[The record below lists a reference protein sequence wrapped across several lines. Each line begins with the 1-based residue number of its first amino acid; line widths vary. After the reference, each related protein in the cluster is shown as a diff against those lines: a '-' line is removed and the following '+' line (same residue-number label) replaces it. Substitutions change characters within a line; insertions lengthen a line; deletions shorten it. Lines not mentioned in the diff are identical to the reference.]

1 MMKRIIYMLSIFF
14 LFALVIQGCKKEEE
28 LGEEPYGVGKEPLGV
43 GISQTL
49 LPVPSE
55 GIVGTT
61 VVVKATGLMPYKDQL
76 TFMFNGEKAQV
87 VSVTESDITVKVPEA
102 GSTGITSI
110 AIGDQLILG
119 PSFTVTGIIKN
130 DITWKAIAGT
140 NGYVNQFY
148 QLADGRALVLGTFNN
163 YDNKGLIVP
172 INRIARTSLDGDYD
186 RTFRTG
192 RGANGALSTAI
203 EVGGRLIISGGF
215 SGYNQRTENISNITS
230 LYPNGAIDTV
240 KIQTK
245 KRPTLTDTVTQK
257 WFPKF
262 NGGTNDYIRR
272 IYPQQG
278 KILATGNFRYYVKR
292 TYDKDNYD
300 FTRDTV
306 ILDSTDIRQILRFN
320 LDGSLDKTYRFNT
333 ATNKGNVSANGPIDT
348 YMHTDAPNMEKLM
361 VFGNFITFD
370 GQPAVRILRLA
381 VNGTVDPGFNPG
393 SGADNGI
400 NSLTYN
406 ATTRKYLITGI
417 FTKYNG
423 KPANGI
429 ALINEDGSLDESFTA
444 RSFEGGY
451 PTFARQLSGGLVVV
465 SGYFRKYNSVTRNG
479 FMVLTPAG
487 LLAPGY
493 NATGP
498 FSGDL
503 TDIVETKSADG
514 KKALLLIGGFYR
526 FDNLPVNNIIRVT
539 IE

>member
-1 MMKRIIYMLSIFF
+1 MKKIKYTLILFF
-14 LFALVIQGCKKEEE
+14 LCALAIQGCKKGEE
-28 LGEEPYGVGKEPLGV
+28 LGSDPYADGKASLGI

-61 VVVKATGLMPYKDQL
+61 VTVKATGLLPYKDQL
-76 TFMFNGEKAQV
+76 IFMFNGEKAQV
-87 VSVTESDITVKVPEA
+87 VNITASEITVKVPDG

-119 PSFTVTGIIKN
+119 PQFIVSGLIKN
-130 DITWKAIAGT
+130 DITWKATAGT
-140 NGYVNQFY
+140 NGYVSQFY
-148 QLADGRALVLGTFNN
+148 EMLDGRALVLGGFNN
-163 YDNKGLIVP
+163 YDNKGIITP

-192 RGANGALSTAI
+192 KGANGSLSRVMEI
-203 EVGGRLIISGGF
+203 GGRFIIAGGF

-230 LYPNGAIDTV
+230 LYPNGAIDTI

-245 KRPTLTDTVTQK
+245 KKPTLTDTVTQK

-262 NGGTNDYIRR
+262 NGGTNEFINRV
-272 IYPQQG
+272 YPHQG

-292 TYDKDNYD
+292 TYTKDNYD

-306 ILDSTDIRQILRFN
+306 ILDSTEIRQILRFN

-348 YMHTDAPNMEKLM
+348 YMHTDAANLEKLM
-361 VFGNFITFD
+361 VFGSFSTFD
-370 GQPAVRILRLA
+370 DQPAVRILRLTA
-381 VNGTVDPGFNPG
+381 NGTVDPTFNPG
-393 SGADNGI
+393 SGVDNGI

-406 ATTRKYLITGI
+406 ATTRKYLITGT

-423 KPANGI
+423 KPANGM
-429 ALINEDGSLDESFTA
+429 ALINEDGSLDESFSA
-444 RSFEGGY
+444 RIFEGGY
-451 PTFARQLSGGLVVV
+451 PGFARQISGGLIVV
-465 SGYFRKYNSVTRNG
+465 GGGFRKYNNVTRNG

-498 FSGDL
+498 FSGGLSDV
-503 TDIVETKSADG
+503 IETKSADG
-514 KKALLLIGGFYR
+514 KKALLLIGGFSR
-526 FDNLPVNNIIRVT
+526 FDNQPLYNIVRVT

>member
-1 MMKRIIYMLSIFF
+1 MKKIKYMLIVFF
-14 LFALVIQGCKKEEE
+14 LCSLVIQGCKKEEE
-28 LGEEPYGVGKEPLGV
+28 LGSDPYADGKAALGI

-49 LPVPSE
+49 LPVPAE

-61 VVVKATGLMPYKDQL
+61 VTVKATGLLPYKDQL
-76 TFMFNGEKAQV
+76 SFMFNGEKAQV
-87 VSVTESDITVKVPEA
+87 LSVTATEITVKVPDA

-119 PSFTVTGIIKN
+119 PQFTVTGIIKN
-130 DITWKAIAGT
+130 DITWKATAGT
-140 NGYVNQFY
+140 NGYVSQFY
-148 QLADGRALVLGTFNN
+148 EMLDGRALVIGAFNN
-163 YDNKGLIVP
+163 YDNKGIITN

-192 RGANGALSTAI
+192 RGANGSLSRVI
-203 EVGGRLIISGGF
+203 EIGGRFIIAGGF

-230 LYPNGAIDTV
+230 LYPNGAIDTI

-245 KRPTLTDTVTQK
+245 KKPTLTDTVTQK

-262 NGGTNDYIRR
+262 NGGTNEFINR
-272 IYPQQG
+272 IYPHQG

-306 ILDSTDIRQILRFN
+306 ILDSTEIRQILRFN
-320 LDGSLDKTYRFNT
+320 LDGSLDKTFRFNT
-333 ATNKGNVSANGPIDT
+333 GTNKGNVSANGPIDT
-348 YMHTDAPNMEKLM
+348 YMHTDAANMEKLM
-361 VFGNFITFD
+361 VFGNFNTFD

-381 VNGTVDPGFNPG
+381 ANGTVDQSFNPG
-393 SGADNGI
+393 SGVDNGI
-400 NSLTYN
+400 GSLTYN
-406 ATTRKYLITGI
+406 ATTHKYLITGT
-417 FTKYNG
+417 FTRYNG

-429 ALINEDGSLDESFTA
+429 ALINEDGSLDESFSA

-451 PTFARQLSGGLVVV
+451 PGFARQITGGLIVV
-465 SGYFRKYNSVTRNG
+465 GGGFKKYNNVTRNG
-479 FMVLTPAG
+479 FMVLTAAG

-498 FSGDL
+498 FSGNLSDV
-503 TDIVETKSADG
+503 VETKSADG
-514 KKALLLIGGFYR
+514 KKALLLIGGFNR
-526 FDNLPVNNIIRVT
+526 FDNQPYNNIVRVT

>member
-1 MMKRIIYMLSIFF
+1 MKRIKYILTIFF
-14 LFALVIQGCKKEEE
+14 LISLTIQGCKKEEE
-28 LGEEPYGVGKEPLGV
+28 LGEDPYGNGKQPLGII
-43 GISQTL
+43 ISQTA
-49 LPVPSE
+49 LPTPAE

-61 VVVKATGLMPYKDQL
+61 VTVKATGLMPYKDQL

-87 VSVTESDITVKVPEA
+87 LSVTATEITVKVPDA

-119 PSFTVTGIIKN
+119 PQFIVTGIIKN
-130 DITWKAIAGT
+130 DITWKATAGA
-140 NGYVNQFY
+140 NGYVSQFY
-148 QLADGRALVLGTFNN
+148 EMNDGRALVIGQFTN
-163 YDNKGLIVP
+163 YDNKGIITP

-192 RGANGALSTAI
+192 RGANGALSRVMEI
-203 EVGGRLIISGGF
+203 GGRFVIAGGF
-215 SGYNQRTENISNITS
+215 SGYNQRTENISNITT
-230 LYPNGAIDTV
+230 LFPNGAIDTI

-245 KRPTLTDTVTQK
+245 RKPTITDTVTQK

-262 NGGTNDYIRR
+262 NGGTNNFINR
-272 IYPQQG
+272 IYPHQG
-278 KILATGNFRYYVKR
+278 KILATGDFRYYVKR

-306 ILDSTDIRQILRFN
+306 ILDSTEIRQILRFN

-333 ATNKGNVSANGPIDT
+333 STNKGNVSANGPIDT
-348 YMHTDAPNMEKLM
+348 YMHTDAANLEKLM
-361 VFGNFITFD
+361 VFGNFSTFD
-370 GQPAVRILRLA
+370 DQPAVRILRLTA
-381 VNGTVDPGFNPG
+381 SGTLDPTFNPG
-393 SGADNGI
+393 SGVDNGI
-400 NSLTYN
+400 GSLTYN
-406 ATTRKYLITGI
+406 AATRKYLITGT

-429 ALINEDGSLDESFTA
+429 ALLNEDGSLDESFSA
-444 RSFEGGY
+444 KSFEGGY
-451 PTFARQLSGGLVVV
+451 PGFARQISNGLIVV
-465 SGYFRKYNSVTRNG
+465 SGYFRKYNNVTRNG

-498 FSGDL
+498 FQGGLSDV
-503 TDIVETKSADG
+503 IETKSADG
-514 KKALLLIGGFYR
+514 KKALLLIGSFYR
-526 FDNLPVNNIIRVT
+526 FDNQPFNNIMRIT

>member
-1 MMKRIIYMLSIFF
+1 MKKIKYMLIVFF
-14 LFALVIQGCKKEEE
+14 LCSLVIQGCKKEEE
-28 LGEEPYGVGKEPLGV
+28 LGSDPYADGKAALGI

-49 LPVPSE
+49 PPVPAE

-61 VVVKATGLMPYKDQL
+61 VTVKATGLLPYKDQL
-76 TFMFNGEKAQV
+76 SFMFNGEKAQV
-87 VSVTESDITVKVPEA
+87 LSVTATEITVKVPDA

-119 PSFTVTGIIKN
+119 PQFTVTGIIKN
-130 DITWKAIAGT
+130 DITWKATAGT
-140 NGYVNQFY
+140 NGYVSQFY
-148 QLADGRALVLGTFNN
+148 EMLDGRALVIGAFNN
-163 YDNKGLIVP
+163 YDNKGIITN

-192 RGANGALSTAI
+192 RGANGSLSRVI
-203 EVGGRLIISGGF
+203 EIGGRFIIAGGF

-230 LYPNGAIDTV
+230 LYPNGAIDTI

-245 KRPTLTDTVTQK
+245 KKPTLTDTVTQK

-262 NGGTNDYIRR
+262 NGGTNEFINR
-272 IYPQQG
+272 IYPHQG

-306 ILDSTDIRQILRFN
+306 ILDSTEIRQILRFN
-320 LDGSLDKTYRFNT
+320 LDGSLDKTFRFNT
-333 ATNKGNVSANGPIDT
+333 GTNKGNVSANGPIDT
-348 YMHTDAPNMEKLM
+348 YMHTDAANLEKLM
-361 VFGNFITFD
+361 VFGNFNTFD

-381 VNGTVDPGFNPG
+381 ANGTVDQSFNPG
-393 SGADNGI
+393 SGVDNGI
-400 NSLTYN
+400 GSLTYN
-406 ATTRKYLITGI
+406 ATTHKYLITGT
-417 FTKYNG
+417 FTRYNG
-423 KPANGI
+423 KPANGV
-429 ALINEDGSLDESFTA
+429 ALINEDGSLDESFSA

-451 PTFARQLSGGLVVV
+451 PGFARQITGGLIVV
-465 SGYFRKYNSVTRNG
+465 SGGFKKYNNVTRNG
-479 FMVLTPAG
+479 FMVLTAAG

-498 FSGDL
+498 FSGNLSDV
-503 TDIVETKSADG
+503 VETKSADG
-514 KKALLLIGGFYR
+514 KKALLLIGGFNR
-526 FDNLPVNNIIRVT
+526 FDNQPYNNIVRVT

>member
-1 MMKRIIYMLSIFF
+1 MKKIKYMLIVFF
-14 LFALVIQGCKKEEE
+14 LCGLVIQGCKKEEE
-28 LGEEPYGVGKEPLGV
+28 LGSDPYADGKAALGI

-49 LPVPSE
+49 PSVPAE

-61 VVVKATGLMPYKDQL
+61 VTIKATGLLPYKDQL
-76 TFMFNGEKAQV
+76 IFMFNGEKAQV
-87 VSVTESDITVKVPEA
+87 VSVTASEITVKVPDA

-119 PSFTVTGIIKN
+119 PQFTVTGIIKN
-130 DITWKAIAGT
+130 DITWKAAAGA
-140 NGYVNQFY
+140 NGYVSQFY
-148 QLADGRALVLGTFNN
+148 EMQDGRALVIGAFNN
-163 YDNKGLIVP
+163 YDNKGIITN

-192 RGANGALSTAI
+192 RGANGSLSRVI
-203 EVGGRLIISGGF
+203 EIGGRFVIAGGF
-215 SGYNQRTENISNITS
+215 SGYNQRTENISNITT
-230 LYPNGAIDTV
+230 LYPNGAIDTI

-245 KRPTLTDTVTQK
+245 KKPTLTDTVTQK

-262 NGGTNDYIRR
+262 NGGTNEFINR
-272 IYPQQG
+272 IYPHQG

-306 ILDSTDIRQILRFN
+306 ILDSTEIRQILRFN

-348 YMHTDAPNMEKLM
+348 YMHTDAANFEKLM
-361 VFGNFITFD
+361 VFGNFSTFD
-370 GQPAVRILRLA
+370 GQPAVKILRLA
-381 VNGTVDPGFNPG
+381 ANGTVDQSFNPG
-393 SGADNGI
+393 SGVDNGI
-400 NSLTYN
+400 TSLTYN
-406 ATTRKYLITGI
+406 ATTRKYFITGA

-423 KPANGI
+423 KPVNGM
-429 ALINEDGSLDESFTA
+429 ALINEDGSLDESFNA
-444 RSFEGGY
+444 RFFEGGY
-451 PTFARQLSGGLVVV
+451 PYFARQISNGLIVV
-465 SGYFRKYNSVTRNG
+465 SGDFKKYNNVTRNG
-479 FMVLTPAG
+479 FMVLTPTG

-493 NATGP
+493 NTTGP
-498 FSGDL
+498 FSGGLSDV
-503 TDIVETKSADG
+503 VETKSADG

-526 FDNLPVNNIIRVT
+526 FDNQPYNNMVRVT

>member
-1 MMKRIIYMLSIFF
+1 MKKIKYMLIVFF
-14 LFALVIQGCKKEEE
+14 LCSLVIQGCKKEEE
-28 LGEEPYGVGKEPLGV
+28 LGEDPYADGKAPLGIT
-43 GISQTL
+43 ISQTL

-61 VVVKATGLMPYKDQL
+61 VTIQAKGLMPFKDKL
-76 TFMFNGEKAQV
+76 TFMFNGEKAEV
-87 VSVTESDITVKVPEA
+87 LSVTESTIVVKVPEA

-119 PSFTVTGIIKN
+119 PQFIVSGLIKN
-130 DITWKAIAGT
+130 DITFKATAGT

-148 QLADGRALVLGTFNN
+148 EMLDGRAIVLGSFNN
-163 YDNKGLIVP
+163 YNNNGFITP
-172 INRIARTSLDGDYD
+172 NNRIVRTSLDGDYD

-192 RGANGALSTAI
+192 RGANGSLSRVI
-203 EVGGRLIISGGF
+203 EIGGRFIIAGGF

-230 LYPNGAIDTV
+230 LYPNGAIDTI

-245 KRPTLTDTVTQK
+245 RKPTLTDTVTQK

-262 NGGTNDYIRR
+262 NGGTNEYINR
-272 IYPQQG
+272 IYPHQG

-300 FTRDTV
+300 FSRDTV
-306 ILDSTDIRQILRFN
+306 ILDSTEIRQILRFN

-348 YMHTDAPNMEKLM
+348 YMHTDAANLEKLM
-361 VFGNFITFD
+361 VFGNFSTFD
-370 GQPAVRILRLA
+370 DQPAVRILRLNA
-381 VNGTVDPGFNPG
+381 DGTKDPSFNPG
-393 SGADNGI
+393 SGVDNGI
-400 NSLTYN
+400 TSLTYN
-406 ATTRKYLITGI
+406 ATTRKYLITGA

-423 KPANGI
+423 KPVYGM

-444 RSFEGGY
+444 KFFEGGY
-451 PTFARQLSGGLVVV
+451 PYFARQISNGLIVV
-465 SGYFRKYNSVTRNG
+465 SGGFKKYNNITRNG

-498 FSGDL
+498 FSGGLSDV
-503 TDIVETKSADG
+503 IETKSADG
-514 KKALLLIGGFYR
+514 KKALLLIGGFNR
-526 FDNLPVNNIIRVT
+526 FDNQPFYNIVRVT

>member
-1 MMKRIIYMLSIFF
+1 MKKIKCMLIVFF
-14 LFALVIQGCKKEEE
+14 LCSLVIQGCKKEEE
-28 LGEEPYGVGKEPLGV
+28 LGSDPYADGKAALGI

-49 LPVPSE
+49 LPVPAE

-61 VVVKATGLMPYKDQL
+61 VTVKATGLLPYKDQL

-87 VSVTESDITVKVPEA
+87 LSVTASEITVKVPDA

-119 PSFTVTGIIKN
+119 PQFTVTGIIKN
-130 DITWKAIAGT
+130 DITWKATAGT
-140 NGYVNQFY
+140 NGYVSQFY
-148 QLADGRALVLGTFNN
+148 EMQDGRALVIGAFNN
-163 YDNKGLIVP
+163 YDNKGIITN

-192 RGANGALSTAI
+192 RGANGSLSRVI
-203 EVGGRLIISGGF
+203 EIGGRFIIAGGF

-230 LYPNGAIDTV
+230 LYPNGAIDTI

-245 KRPTLTDTVTQK
+245 KKPTLTDTVTQK

-262 NGGTNDYIRR
+262 NGGTNEYINR
-272 IYPQQG
+272 IYPHQG

-306 ILDSTDIRQILRFN
+306 ILDSTEIRQILRFN
-320 LDGSLDKTYRFNT
+320 LDGSLDKTFRFDT
-333 ATNKGNVSANGPIDT
+333 GTNKGNVSANGPIDT
-348 YMHTDAPNMEKLM
+348 YMHTDAANFEKLM
-361 VFGNFITFD
+361 VFGNFSSFD

-381 VNGTVDPGFNPG
+381 ANGTVDQSFNPG
-393 SGADNGI
+393 NGADNGI
-400 NSLTYN
+400 GSLTYN
-406 ATTRKYLITGI
+406 ATTHKYLITGT
-417 FTKYNG
+417 FTRYNG

-429 ALINEDGSLDESFTA
+429 ALINEDGSLDESFSA
-444 RSFEGGY
+444 RTFEGGY
-451 PTFARQLSGGLVVV
+451 PAFARQIADGLIVVGG
-465 SGYFRKYNSVTRNG
+465 GFKKYNNVTRNG

-498 FSGDL
+498 FSGGLSDV
-503 TDIVETKSADG
+503 IETKSADG
-514 KKALLLIGGFYR
+514 KKALLLIGGFNR
-526 FDNLPVNNIIRVT
+526 FDNQPYNNIVRVT

>member
-1 MMKRIIYMLSIFF
+1 MKKIKYMLIVFF
-14 LFALVIQGCKKEEE
+14 LCSLVIQGCKKEDE
-28 LGEEPYGVGKEPLGV
+28 LGSDPYADGKAALGI

-49 LPVPSE
+49 PPVPAE

-61 VVVKATGLMPYKDQL
+61 VTVKATGLLPYKDQL
-76 TFMFNGEKAQV
+76 SFMFNGEKAQV
-87 VSVTESDITVKVPEA
+87 LSVTATEITVKVPDA

-119 PSFTVTGIIKN
+119 PQFTVTGIIKN
-130 DITWKAIAGT
+130 DITWKATAGT
-140 NGYVNQFY
+140 NGYVSQFY
-148 QLADGRALVLGTFNN
+148 EMLDGRALVIGAFNN
-163 YDNKGLIVP
+163 YDNKGIITN

-192 RGANGALSTAI
+192 RGANGSLSRVI
-203 EVGGRLIISGGF
+203 EIGGRFIIAGGF

-230 LYPNGAIDTV
+230 LYPNGAIDTI

-245 KRPTLTDTVTQK
+245 KKPTLTDTVTQK

-262 NGGTNDYIRR
+262 NGGTNEFINR
-272 IYPQQG
+272 IYPHQG

-306 ILDSTDIRQILRFN
+306 ILDSTEIRQILRFN
-320 LDGSLDKTYRFNT
+320 LDGSLDKTFRFNT
-333 ATNKGNVSANGPIDT
+333 GTNKGNVSANGPIDT
-348 YMHTDAPNMEKLM
+348 YMHTDAANLEKLM
-361 VFGNFITFD
+361 VFGNFNTFD

-381 VNGTVDPGFNPG
+381 ANGTVDQSFNPG
-393 SGADNGI
+393 SGVDNGI
-400 NSLTYN
+400 GSLTYN
-406 ATTRKYLITGI
+406 ATTHKYLITGT
-417 FTKYNG
+417 FTRYNG

-429 ALINEDGSLDESFTA
+429 ALINEDGSLDESFSA

-451 PTFARQLSGGLVVV
+451 PGFARQITGGLIVV
-465 SGYFRKYNSVTRNG
+465 GGGFKKYNNVTRNG
-479 FMVLTPAG
+479 FMVLTAAG

-498 FSGDL
+498 FSGNLSDV
-503 TDIVETKSADG
+503 VETKSADG
-514 KKALLLIGGFYR
+514 KKALLLIGGFNR
-526 FDNLPVNNIIRVT
+526 FDNQPYNNIVRVT

>member
-1 MMKRIIYMLSIFF
+1 MKKIKYMLIVFF
-14 LFALVIQGCKKEEE
+14 LCSLVIQGCKKEEE
-28 LGEEPYGVGKEPLGV
+28 LGSDPYADGKAALGI

-49 LPVPSE
+49 LPVPAE

-61 VVVKATGLMPYKDQL
+61 VTVKATGLLPYKDQL
-76 TFMFNGEKAQV
+76 SFMFNGEKAQV
-87 VSVTESDITVKVPEA
+87 LSVTASEITVKVPEA

-119 PSFTVTGIIKN
+119 PQFTVTGIIKN
-130 DITWKAIAGT
+130 DITWKATAGT
-140 NGYVNQFY
+140 NGYVSQFY
-148 QLADGRALVLGTFNN
+148 EMQDGRALVIGSFNN
-163 YDNKGLIVP
+163 YDNKGIVTN

-192 RGANGALSTAI
+192 RGANGSLSRVI
-203 EVGGRLIISGGF
+203 EIGGRFIIAGGF
-215 SGYNQRTENISNITS
+215 SGYSQRTENISNITS
-230 LYPNGAIDTV
+230 LYPNGAIDTI

-245 KRPTLTDTVTQK
+245 KKPTLTDTVTQK

-262 NGGTNDYIRR
+262 NGGTNEFINR
-272 IYPQQG
+272 IYPHQG

-306 ILDSTDIRQILRFN
+306 ILDSTEIRQILRFN
-320 LDGSLDKTYRFNT
+320 LDGSLDKTFRFDT
-333 ATNKGNVSANGPIDT
+333 GTNKGKVSANGPIDT
-348 YMHTDAPNMEKLM
+348 YMHTDAANLEKLM
-361 VFGNFITFD
+361 VFGSFSTFD
-370 GQPAVRILRLA
+370 GQPAGRILRLA
-381 VNGTVDPGFNPG
+381 ANGTVDQSFNPG
-393 SGADNGI
+393 SGVDNYI
-400 NSLTYN
+400 SSLTYN
-406 ATTRKYLITGI
+406 ATTHKYLITGT
-417 FTKYNG
+417 FTRYNG
-423 KPANGI
+423 KPANGM
-429 ALINEDGSLDESFTA
+429 ALINEDGSLDESFNA

-451 PTFARQLSGGLVVV
+451 PAFARQITNGLIVVGG
-465 SGYFRKYNSVTRNG
+465 GFKKYNNVTRNG

-498 FSGDL
+498 FSGNLSDV
-503 TDIVETKSADG
+503 IETKSADG

-526 FDNLPVNNIIRVT
+526 FDNLPYNNIVRVT

>member
-1 MMKRIIYMLSIFF
+1 MKKIKYMLIVFF
-14 LFALVIQGCKKEEE
+14 LCSLVIQGCKKEEE
-28 LGEEPYGVGKEPLGV
+28 LGSDPYADGKAALGI

-49 LPVPSE
+49 LPVPAE

-61 VVVKATGLMPYKDQL
+61 VTVKATGLLPYKDQL
-76 TFMFNGEKAQV
+76 SFMFNGEKAQV
-87 VSVTESDITVKVPEA
+87 LSVTATEITVKVPDA

-119 PSFTVTGIIKN
+119 PQFVVTGIIKN
-130 DITWKAIAGT
+130 DVTWKAIAGT
-140 NGYVNQFY
+140 NGYVSQFY
-148 QLADGRALVLGTFNN
+148 EMLDGRALVIGAFNN
-163 YDNKGLIVP
+163 YDNKGIITN

-192 RGANGALSTAI
+192 RGANGSLSRVI
-203 EVGGRLIISGGF
+203 EIGGRFIIAGGF

-230 LYPNGAIDTV
+230 LYPNGAIDTI

-245 KRPTLTDTVTQK
+245 KKPTLTDTVTQK

-262 NGGTNDYIRR
+262 NGGTNEYINRV
-272 IYPQQG
+272 YPHQG

-306 ILDSTDIRQILRFN
+306 ILDSTEIRQILRFN

-333 ATNKGNVSANGPIDT
+333 GTNKGNVSANGPIDT
-348 YMHTDAPNMEKLM
+348 YMHTDAANLEKLM
-361 VFGNFITFD
+361 VFGNFNTFD

-381 VNGTVDPGFNPG
+381 ANGTVDQSFNPG
-393 SGADNGI
+393 SGVDNGI
-400 NSLTYN
+400 GSLTYN
-406 ATTRKYLITGI
+406 ATTHKYLITGT
-417 FTKYNG
+417 FTRYNG
-423 KPANGI
+423 KPANGM
-429 ALINEDGSLDESFTA
+429 ALINEDGSLDESFSA
-444 RSFEGGY
+444 RAFEGGY
-451 PTFARQLSGGLVVV
+451 PGFARQITGGLIVV
-465 SGYFRKYNSVTRNG
+465 GGGFKKYNNVTRNG
-479 FMVLTPAG
+479 FMVLTAAG

-498 FSGDL
+498 FSGNLSDV
-503 TDIVETKSADG
+503 VETKSADG
-514 KKALLLIGGFYR
+514 KKALLLIGGFNR
-526 FDNLPVNNIIRVT
+526 FDNQPYNNIVRVT